1 MLIARQHGY
10 SLLEVLL
17 ALALATTSLLAVQNL
32 LQGYWQRT
40 QWWQLLAQVN
50 ARQVEVAESLR
61 QLHDQRCLAG
71 LIHGD
76 KHQWRLQLDLG
87 KGCQVYDVRFDASKG
102 QLQRRRSGGR
112 YSSFISDVRLQEVR
126 YAVAASDAC
135 TPQVWLVEVSAD
147 EARRVVLMQ
156 LSMLLAIKGSGHVTA
171 LPQGWQ
177 IEKQQAAQVM
187 WVPMTIILSLGC
199 DHGGN

>member
-1 MLIARQHGY
+1 MLLARQHGY

-17 ALALATTSLLAVQNL
+17 ALALATTSLLAVQSL
-32 LQGYWQRT
+32 WQGYWQRT
-40 QWWQLLAQVN
+40 QWWQLVAQVN
-50 ARQVEVAESLR
+50 VRQIEVTESLR

-71 LIHGD
+71 LTQGARQ
-76 KHQWRLQLDLG
+76 QWRLQLDLG
-87 KGCQVYDVRFDASKG
+87 KGCQTYDVRFDVSKG

-135 TPQVWLVEVSAD
+135 TPQVWLEGVPAD
-147 EARRVVLMQ
+147 EASRVVLIQ
-156 LSMLLAIKGSGHVTA
+156 LSMQLAIKGSGHVTA

-177 IEKQQAAQVM
+177 IEQQQAVQVV
-187 WVPMTIILSLGC
+187 WAPMTILLSLGC
-199 DHGGN
+199 DQSGN